1 MRQPS
6 AKTRRWT
13 DWVWR
18 LYECAPSVL
27 EDAARWCV
35 PLVLPWLA
43 LRVPVAILRGPSP
56 YSGRPWVILMAGSQ
70 PAIDNVS
77 HRFFAC
83 PPQREV
89 VGSLPLWRLPS
100 TLKRL
105 GASADLVI
113 ARVDRLSARL
123 FFRTPCLVVP
133 ESVGSWLAVPDDL
146 NKAAR
151 ANHSLS
157 EDLRRIRREKL
168 ALEVSHTQPDCEVF
182 YHTMYVPYLRK
193 RHGELAIVR
202 NLPQMRRAFRRG
214 GILWV
219 LRDGQRVAGG
229 LFYQRNDVLYPL
241 AVGTAG
247 GDFTLTKKG
256 ALAAVYFFYLQYA
269 HSQRCTRIDFGGSP
283 PVLNDGLLRYKCKWG
298 ARLTAQSLTHY
309 DYLMRWER
317 PNEQVIAFLAHRSL
331 IFRRHGQLAAV
342 TALESG
348 NVATPDL
355 VRQIHCSLS
364 IPGLQ
369 RLFIISSGW
378 KVGNR
383 ILTQQTLEQP
393 RAGHESDVV
402 LCDADHFLQE
412 FGGVG

>member
-1 MRQPS
+1 MHTASSKARW
-6 AKTRRWT
+6 WT
-13 DWVWR
+13 DWAWR
-18 LYECAPSVL
+18 LYEHASTVL

-35 PLVLPWLA
+35 PFVLPWLA
-43 LRVPVAILRGPSP
+43 LRVPVVILRGPSP

-70 PAIDNVS
+70 SVIDNVS

-123 FFRTPCLVVP
+123 FFRTNYLVVP
-133 ESVGSWLAVPDDL
+133 ESIGSWLAVPDDP

-182 YHTMYVPYLRK
+182 YHAMYVPYMRR
-193 RHGELAIVR
+193 RHGELAVVR
-202 NLPQMRRAFRRG
+202 SLPQMRRAFRRG

-219 LRDGQRVAGG
+219 LRNGQRIAGG
-229 LFYQRNDVLYPL
+229 LFYQRDDVLCPL

-247 GDFTLTKKG
+247 GDPALTKRG
-256 ALAAVYFFYLQYA
+256 ALAAVYFFYIQYA
-269 HSQRCTRIDFGGSP
+269 HSRRCTHIDLGGSP
-283 PVLNDGLLRYKCKWG
+283 PVLNDGLLRYKGKWG
-298 ARLTAQSLTHY
+298 ARLTAQPQTHY
-309 DYLMRWER
+309 DYLLRWER

-348 NVATPDL
+348 DVATPDL
-355 VRQIHCSLS
+355 VHQISHSLS

-369 RLFIISSGW
+369 RLFVLSSGW

-383 ILTQQTLEQP
+383 ILTPQTLEQP